1 MIRLII
7 FGWQTRLEAWESFCK
22 KDISQYE
29 NINTQL
35 SKIFHSE
42 GFPARLLSTLVR
54 VDLSLMK
61 NVLTALAE
69 SVLIALELTAAS
81 SALDEA
87 VKN

>member
-1 MIRLII
+1 MKT
-7 FGWQTRLEAWESFCK
+7 W
-22 KDISQYE
+22 
-29 NINTQL
+29 NTQL

-54 VDLSLMK
+54 IDLSLMK
-61 NVLTALAE
+61 NVLTALAK

-87 VKN
+87 LKN